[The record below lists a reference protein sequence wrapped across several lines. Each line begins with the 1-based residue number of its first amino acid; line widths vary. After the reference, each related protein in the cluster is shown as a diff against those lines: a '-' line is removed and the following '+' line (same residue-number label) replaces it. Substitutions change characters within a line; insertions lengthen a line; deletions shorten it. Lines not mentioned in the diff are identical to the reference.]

1 MVSVYHF
8 SMSKQYRQWVKDYQN
23 QVWTLARYLLKDAA
37 EAEDVAQ
44 EAFVKLWRNQDSIE
58 ADKVRPWL
66 MTVTRNACLDRLR
79 RRRPMESL
87 EEWHKPDESPGPMQG
102 ASQRDLGRALQA
114 AITALKEPY
123 RSLVILRD
131 IHQHSYE
138 EVGAVLQLTLSQVR
152 VYLHRA
158 RKQLRQELA
167 EVRP

>member
-1 MVSVYHF
+1 
-8 SMSKQYRQWVKDYQN
+8 MSKQYRQWVKDYQN
-23 QVWTLARYLLKDAA
+23 HVWTLARYLLKDPS

-44 EAFVKLWRNQDSIE
+44 EAFVKLWHNQDRIE
-58 ADKVRPWL
+58 TGKVRPWL

-87 EEWHKPDESPGPMQG
+87 EEWHKPDETPGPMQG
-102 ASQRDLGRALQA
+102 AAQRDLGRALQS

-138 EVGAVLQLTLSQVR
+138 EVGAVLELSLTQVR

-167 EVRP
+167 EIRP